1 MLLAVALTHLAD
13 PENAKVAYT
22 QALHLVIIW
31 NNYAKKIV
39 LQFPFS
45 IYENELFLVW
55 KNSKCFSLITLC
67 VFAEE
72 NFQKSMQL
80 SLGMLLLLL
89 CCWFI
94 LQDIKDPAIPLN
106 YAVYLFNQKQ
116 SENAIK
122 QMQNFEIRVQKLR
135 QMPGLDA
142 DPDVSFLN

>member
-1 MLLAVALTHLAD
+1 
-13 PENAKVAYT
+13 
-22 QALHLVIIW
+22 
-31 NNYAKKIV
+31 
-39 LQFPFS
+39 
-45 IYENELFLVW
+45 
-55 KNSKCFSLITLC
+55 
-67 VFAEE
+67 
-72 NFQKSMQL
+72 MQL

-89 CCWFI
+89 CCCFI